1 VSFAKAMDLLTLAQ
15 MAAAQR
21 HGVSL
26 ADICEKFGVSHRT
39 AQRMTHALEAS
50 FANVTSDDGPDL
62 RRRWR
67 IAGTQ
72 ELARLRPRQ
81 ETALEA
87 LEIAARNARDE
98 GRLRHARALEETLDW
113 LSATLD
119 PRASLRAETDA
130 EAVLAAIGQV
140 ARPGPRVELLPGVM
154 DEIIEALRG
163 PFRLRIIYDNKP
175 DAPARIVEPHGVLMG
190 PRPYLVARQP
200 SRGPKLLQFRIDR
213 IRAAACLDDSF
224 VLEPGFSIER
234 YAARAFG
241 AHQTEG
247 QYGEVIWK
255 FAPEAAERAAGFR
268 FHPDQVLE
276 PQEDDS
282 LIVRFHAAGW
292 LEMAWF
298 LYQWGDKV
306 EILAP
311 EGLRDYVHPWRRPDL
326 DGMP

>member
-1 VSFAKAMDLLTLAQ
+1 MSFEKAAQLVQLAQ
-15 MAAAQR
+15 MAAAR
-21 HGVSL
+21 RWGVSL
-26 ADICEKFGVSHRT
+26 TDIRETFGVSHRT

-67 IAGTQ
+67 ITGTQ
-72 ELARLRPRQ
+72 DLARLRPRQ

-87 LEIAARNARDE
+87 LEIAARSAREE

-113 LSATLD
+113 ISATLD
-119 PRASLRAETDA
+119 PRASLRAEVDA
-130 EAVLAAIGQV
+130 EAVLASIGQV
-140 ARPGPRVELLPGVM
+140 ARPGPKVELMPGVM
-154 DEIIEALRG
+154 DEIMEALRG
-163 PFRLRIIYDNKP
+163 PFRLRIVYYKP
-175 DAPARIVEPHGVLMG
+175 DAPSRIIEPHGVLLG

-200 SRGPKLLQFRIDR
+200 SRSPKLIQFRVDR
-213 IRAAACLDDSF
+213 IRAAACLDESF

-247 QYGEVIWK
+247 QYGEVVWR
-255 FAPEAAERAAGFR
+255 FTPEAAERAAGFR
-268 FHPDQVLE
+268 FHPDQV
-276 PQEDDS
+276 QHWQADGS
-282 LIVRFHAAGW
+282 LILCFHAAGW
-292 LEMAWF
+292 LEMAWH

-306 EILAP
+306 EVLAP
-311 EGLRDYVHPWRRPDL
+311 TGLRDYVHPWRRPDL

>member
-1 VSFAKAMDLLTLAQ
+1 MSFAKAMDLVALAQ
-15 MAAAQR
+15 MAAAR
-21 HGVSL
+21 RRGVSL
-26 ADICEKFGVSHRT
+26 ADICETFGVSHRT
-39 AQRMTHALEAS
+39 AQRMTHALEVS

-67 IAGTQ
+67 ITGTQ
-72 ELARLRPRQ
+72 DLARLRPRQ

-87 LEIAARNARDE
+87 LEIATRTARDD

-113 LSATLD
+113 ISATLD
-119 PRASLRAETDA
+119 PRASRRAETDA
-130 EAVLAAIGQV
+130 EAVLASIGQV
-140 ARPGPRVELLPGVM
+140 ARPGPKVELLSGVM

-163 PFRLRIIYDNKP
+163 PFRLRMVYSKS
-175 DAPARIVEPHGVLMG
+175 DAPARIVEPHGVLLG

-200 SRGPKLLQFRIDR
+200 SRSPKLIQFRIDR

-224 VLEPGFSIER
+224 ALEPGFSIER

-247 QYGEVIWK
+247 QYGKVIWK

-268 FHPDQVLE
+268 FHPDQILE
-276 PQEDDS
+276 QQDDGS
-282 LIVRFHAAGW
+282 LIVRFCAAGW
-292 LEMAWF
+292 LEMAWH

-306 EILAP
+306 EVLAP

>member
-1 VSFAKAMDLLTLAQ
+1 MSFAKAMDLLTLAQ
-15 MAAAQR
+15 MAAARR

-26 ADICEKFGVSHRT
+26 AGICEKFGVSHRT

-50 FANVTSDDGPDL
+50 FANVSSDDGPDL

-67 IAGTQ
+67 IEGAQ

-87 LEIAARNARDE
+87 LEIAARSARDE

-113 LSATLD
+113 ISATLD

-140 ARPGPRVELLPGVM
+140 ARPGPKVELLPGVM

-163 PFRLRIIYDNKP
+163 PFRLRIIYDNKL
-175 DAPARIVEPHGVLMG
+175 DAPTRIVEPHGVLMG

-200 SRGPKLLQFRIDR
+200 SRSDKLIQFRIDR
-213 IRAAACLDDSF
+213 IRAAASLEESF
-224 VLEPGFSIER
+224 ALELGFSLER

-247 QYGEVIWK
+247 QYGEVVWK

-276 PQEDDS
+276 PQDDGS

-306 EILAP
+306 EVLAP

>member
-1 VSFAKAMDLLTLAQ
+1 MSFAKAMDLVTLAQ

-21 HGVSL
+21 RGVSL
-26 ADICEKFGVSHRT
+26 DDICARFKISHRT

-67 IAGTQ
+67 ITGAS

-87 LEIAARNARDE
+87 LEIAARSARED

-113 LSATLD
+113 ISATLD
-119 PRASLRAETDA
+119 PRASVRAEADA
-130 EAVLAAIGQV
+130 EAVLASIGQV
-140 ARPGPRVELLPGVM
+140 ARPGPKVKLLPGVM

-163 PFRLRIIYDNKP
+163 PFRLRIVYNRP
-175 DAPARIVEPHGVLMG
+175 DAPVRVIEPHGVLLG

-200 SRGPKLLQFRIDR
+200 GRSPKLIQFRVDR
-213 IRAAACLDDSF
+213 IQAATCLEDSF
-224 VLEPGFSIER
+224 ALEPGFSIDK

-247 QYGEVIWK
+247 QYDEVIWK
-255 FAPEAAERAAGFR
+255 FTPEAADRAAE
-268 FHPDQVLE
+268 FHFHLDQVLDW
-276 PQEDDS
+276 QADGS
-282 LIVRFHAAGW
+282 LVVRFHAAGW
-292 LEMAWF
+292 LEMAWH

-306 EILAP
+306 EVLAP
-311 EGLRDYVHPWRRPDL
+311 AGLRDYVHPWRRPDL

>member
-1 VSFAKAMDLLTLAQ
+1 MSFTKAMDLLTLAQ
-15 MAAAQR
+15 MAAARR

-26 ADICEKFGVSHRT
+26 TDICEKFCVSHRT
-39 AQRMTHALEAS
+39 AQRMTHALEAT

-67 IAGTQ
+67 ITGTR

-87 LEIAARNARDE
+87 LEIATRTARDD
-98 GRLRHARALEETLDW
+98 GRLRHARALEETRDW
-113 LSATLD
+113 ISGSLD
-119 PRASLRAETDA
+119 PRASLRAESDA
-130 EAVLAAIGQV
+130 EAVLASIGQV
-140 ARPGPRVELLPGVM
+140 ARPGPKVELLPGVM

-163 PFRLRIIYDNKP
+163 PFRLRIVYSKP

-200 SRGPKLLQFRIDR
+200 SRSPKLIQFRIDR
-213 IRAAACLDDSF
+213 IRTAACLDDSF
-224 VLEPGFSIER
+224 ALEPGFSLER

-247 QYGEVIWK
+247 QYGEVVWR
-255 FAPEAAERAAGFR
+255 FTPEAAERASGFR
-268 FHPDQVLE
+268 FHPEQVLE
-276 PQEDDS
+276 PQDDGS

-292 LEMAWF
+292 LEIAWH

-306 EILAP
+306 EVLAP
-311 EGLRDYVHPWRRPDL
+311 AGLRDYVDPWRRSDL

>member
-1 VSFAKAMDLLTLAQ
+1 MSLVALAQ
-15 MAAAQR
+15 MAAAR
-21 HGVSL
+21 RRGISL
-26 ADICEKFGVSHRT
+26 TEICAHFDISHRT
-39 AQRMTHALEAS
+39 AQRMTHALEAQ
-50 FANVTSDDGPDL
+50 FANVTTDDGPDL

-67 IAGTQ
+67 ISSTQ

-87 LEIAARNARDE
+87 LEIAARSARED

-113 LSATLD
+113 ISATLN
-119 PRASLRAETDA
+119 PRAALRAEADV
-130 EAVLAAIGQV
+130 EAVLTSIGQV
-140 ARPGPRVELLPGVM
+140 ARPGPKVELLPGVM

-163 PFRLRIIYDNKP
+163 PFRLQIVYHGP
-175 DAPARIVEPHGVLMG
+175 DTPARIVEPHGVLLG

-200 SRGPKLLQFRIDR
+200 SRSAKLIQFRIDR
-213 IRAAACLDDSF
+213 IRAAICLEDSF
-224 VLEPGFSIER
+224 ALEPDFSIER

-247 QYGEVIWK
+247 QYDEVIWK
-255 FAPEAAERAAGFR
+255 FTPEAAERAAGFR

-276 PQEDDS
+276 PQDDGG
-282 LIVRFHAAGW
+282 LIVRFDAAGW
-292 LEMAWF
+292 LEMAWH

-306 EILAP
+306 EVVAP
-311 EGLRDYVHPWRRPDL
+311 AGLRDYVHPWRRPDL